1 MPIYE
6 YACDACKIKFE
17 VEQSMQEEPLT
28 VCPKCSGTIR
38 RVFSPSSIIF
48 KGAVSM
54 PTCRPKKRRKS
65 PPNHKWS
72 SSLFSR
78 ASL

>member
-48 KGAVSM
+48 KGSGFYANDSRPQKEEKVS
-54 PTCRPKKRRKS
+54 S
-65 PPNHKWS
+65 QS
-72 SSLFSR
+72 
-78 ASL
+78 